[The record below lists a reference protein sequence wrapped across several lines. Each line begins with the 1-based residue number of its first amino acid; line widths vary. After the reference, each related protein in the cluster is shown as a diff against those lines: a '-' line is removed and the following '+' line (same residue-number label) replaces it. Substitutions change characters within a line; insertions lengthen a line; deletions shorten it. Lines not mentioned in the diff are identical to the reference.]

1 MHSKI
6 KITFLF
12 LVVSYIILMCCNS
25 CKDINGGNGNF
36 TSNIVFPETGTISFE
51 KYVWPLFQ
59 QTCVAAQ
66 CHGGSLP
73 AAALNLSSGTSDP
86 CWEAIHDYQ
95 AGILVGPNSFL
106 YKRIAGI
113 GYTRMPPSPY
123 SALTTN
129 QINGVKRWIDQGA
142 LEN

>member
-73 AAALNLSSGTSDP
+73 AAALNLSSGTSDHVGKQFMTTKLVFWSAQTVFSINALQESGTHECP
-86 CWEAIHDYQ
+86 LRH
-95 AGILVGPNSFL
+95 ILLSQRIKSTASNVGSIKVP
-106 YKRIAGI
+106 
-113 GYTRMPPSPY
+113 
-123 SALTTN
+123 
-129 QINGVKRWIDQGA
+129 
-142 LEN
+142 